1 MRCRWCGGEV
11 PKGARYCPW
20 CGRARTAEASGGRRR
35 VVITGLG
42 AVTPLGLSVEETWQ
56 RILRGE
62 SGIQRIERF
71 DPSDLPVQ
79 IAGEVRGFVLGDW
92 VDAKTARQMAMFSQY
107 ALEAAGQAWRDAGL
121 DSGAIDPARAA
132 VVIGTGA
139 GGMATILETHEL
151 AQRRGLLRI
160 SPHFMTIFPHNMPAY
175 HLAQAFRFLG
185 PSLTVSTACA
195 TGAQAIG
202 EAAEMIRNGAADIA
216 LAGGTEYCVFPLFIA
231 SFAVQRAASTWNDR
245 PEEASRPFDAERHGF
260 VVGEGAGIVVL
271 EALEHAQARGA
282 RIYAELLGYASS
294 NDGYHPIAP
303 DPEGSG
309 AARAIRAALADACVG
324 PEDVDYI
331 NAHAASTPLGDRAE
345 TLAIKAVFGE
355 RAYRIPISST
365 KSMIGHLM
373 GAAGA
378 VESIVTILSIR
389 DAIVHPT
396 RNYRYPD
403 PECDLDYVPEGPRRH
418 TIRVALKN
426 SLGLGGQNC
435 CLVFAAW
442 DGARGPEQSEPS
454 SLRSE

>member
-1 MRCRWCGGEV
+1 MERCHHCGGQLPER
-11 PKGARYCPW
+11 ARFCPW
-20 CGRARTAEASGGRRR
+20 CGTPVHREERPPRRR
-35 VVITGLG
+35 VVITGVG
-42 AVTPLGLSVEETWQ
+42 AVTPLGLTAEETWQ
-56 RILRGE
+56 RLLRGE
-62 SGIQRIERF
+62 SGVRRIERF

-79 IAGEVRGFVLGDW
+79 IAAEVRDFRLGDW
-92 VDAKTARQMAMFSQY
+92 VDPKTARQMAMFSQY
-107 ALEAAGQAWRDAGL
+107 ALEAGGQALRDAGL
-121 DSGAIDPARAA
+121 APGSFDPARAA

-139 GGMATILETHEL
+139 GGMATILETQEI
-151 AQRRGLLRI
+151 AQRRGLMRI
-160 SPHFMTIFPHNMPAY
+160 SPHFMTTFPHNIPAY
-175 HLAQAFRFLG
+175 HLAQAFRCLG

-202 EAAEMIRNGAADIA
+202 EAAEMIRSGAADLA

-260 VVGEGAGIVVL
+260 VVGEGTGVVVL
-271 EALEHAQARGA
+271 ESLEHARARGA

-309 AARAIRAALADACVG
+309 AARAIRAALADAGVR
-324 PEDVDYI
+324 PENVDYI

-345 TLAIKAVFGE
+345 TVAIKAVFGE
-355 RAYRIPISST
+355 HAYRIPISST

-378 VESIVTILSIR
+378 VESIVTVLSIR
-389 DAIVHPT
+389 DSVVHPT
-396 RNYRYPD
+396 RNYTFRD
-403 PECDLDYVPEGPRRH
+403 PECDLDYVPEGARPHRV
-418 TIRVALKN
+418 RVALKN
-426 SLGLGGQNC
+426 SFGLGGQNC

-442 DGARGPEQSEPS
+442 EDR
-454 SLRSE
+454 

>member
-1 MRCRWCGGEV
+1 
-11 PKGARYCPW
+11 
-20 CGRARTAEASGGRRR
+20 
-35 VVITGLG
+35 
-42 AVTPLGLSVEETWQ
+42 
-56 RILRGE
+56 
-62 SGIQRIERF
+62 
-71 DPSDLPVQ
+71 
-79 IAGEVRGFVLGDW
+79 
-92 VDAKTARQMAMFSQY
+92 
-107 ALEAAGQAWRDAGL
+107 
-121 DSGAIDPARAA
+121 
-132 VVIGTGA
+132 
-139 GGMATILETHEL
+139 
-151 AQRRGLLRI
+151 
-160 SPHFMTIFPHNMPAY
+160 
-175 HLAQAFRFLG
+175 
-185 PSLTVSTACA
+185 
-195 TGAQAIG
+195 
-202 EAAEMIRNGAADIA
+202 
-216 LAGGTEYCVFPLFIA
+216 VFPLFIA

-345 TLAIKAVFGE
+345 TQAIKAVFGE

-403 PECDLDYVPEGPRRH
+403 PECDLDYVPERPRRH

-426 SLGLGGQNC
+426 SFGLGGQNC

>member
-1 MRCRWCGGEV
+1 MERCHHCGGQLPER
-11 PKGARYCPW
+11 ARFCPW
-20 CGRARTAEASGGRRR
+20 CGTPVHREERPPRRR

-42 AVTPLGLSVEETWQ
+42 AVTPLGLTAEETWQ
-56 RILRGE
+56 CLLRGE
-62 SGIQRIERF
+62 SGVRRIERF
-71 DPSDLPVQ
+71 DASDLPVQ
-79 IAGEVRGFVLGDW
+79 IAAEVRDFRLGDW
-92 VDAKTARQMAMFSQY
+92 VDPKTARQMAMFSQY
-107 ALEAAGQAWRDAGL
+107 ALEAGGQALRDAGL
-121 DSGAIDPARAA
+121 APGSFDPARAA

-139 GGMATILETHEL
+139 GGMATILETQEI
-151 AQRRGLLRI
+151 AQRRGLMRI
-160 SPHFMTIFPHNMPAY
+160 SPHFMTTFPHNMPAY

-202 EAAEMIRNGAADIA
+202 EAAEMIRSGGADLA

-260 VVGEGAGIVVL
+260 VVGEGAGVVVL
-271 EALEHAQARGA
+271 ESLEHARARGA

-309 AARAIRAALADACVG
+309 AARAIRAALADAGVR

-345 TLAIKAVFGE
+345 TVAIKAVFGE
-355 RAYRIPISST
+355 HAYRIPISST

-378 VESIVTILSIR
+378 VESIVTVLSIR
-389 DAIVHPT
+389 DGVVHPT
-396 RNYRYPD
+396 RNYTFRD
-403 PECDLDYVPEGPRRH
+403 PECDLDYVPEGARPHRV
-418 TIRVALKN
+418 RVALKN
-426 SLGLGGQNC
+426 SFGLGGQNC

-442 DGARGPEQSEPS
+442 EDR
-454 SLRSE
+454 